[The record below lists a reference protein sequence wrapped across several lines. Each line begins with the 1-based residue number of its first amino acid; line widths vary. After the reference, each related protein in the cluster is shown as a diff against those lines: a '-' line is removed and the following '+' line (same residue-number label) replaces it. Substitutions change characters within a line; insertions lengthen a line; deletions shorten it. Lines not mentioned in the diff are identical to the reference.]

1 VFDVSVPVGGACAM
15 ILSFIWVSPLLRQPD
30 VPWDWVGVASYSLAS
45 LIELMAEPLW
55 VLSQLTH
62 HVSIKVVALGIPQI
76 LKCGLVAVGMAFYSY
91 YGVLVFAVGQLA
103 YSICYLLIY
112 YVYFT
117 YQIRKVDSKLPINS
131 IFEVLPHSY
140 NGKWLDGHLL
150 GLSFSFFK
158 QSFLKQLLTDGE
170 RYIMTLLGLLTFAE
184 QGVYDIITNLGSL
197 IARIVFLPI
206 EESFYVYFASV
217 LIRGDTALVQSKA
230 VIQSTS
236 RALSLI
242 LKLVSLIA
250 LVILVFGNS
259 YSELALDIY
268 GGQILSQGA
277 GPILLRSFCV
287 YLLFLAV
294 NGMTECFMFSS
305 MSQERVNRYNN
316 VMVIF
321 SITFLCAAALLIQ
334 IFGSVG
340 FIFANCINMATRI
353 VYSTR
358 FIYNFYKPVSLNPLW
373 DAVPSTQVWLSLLL
387 SFMITVI
394 SMVSP
399 SG

>member
-1 VFDVSVPVGGACAM
+1 M
-15 ILSFIWVSPLLRQPD
+15 
-30 VPWDWVGVASYSLAS
+30 Y
-45 LIELMAEPLW
+45 
-55 VLSQLTH
+55 
-62 HVSIKVVALGIPQI
+62 K
-76 LKCGLVAVGMAFYSY
+76 
-91 YGVLVFAVGQLA
+91 
-103 YSICYLLIY
+103 
-112 YVYFT
+112 
-117 YQIRKVDSKLPINS
+117 
-131 IFEVLPHSY
+131 
-140 NGKWLDGHLL
+140 
-150 GLSFSFFK
+150 
-158 QSFLKQLLTDGE
+158 
-170 RYIMTLLGLLTFAE
+170 
-184 QGVYDIITNLGSL
+184 GVYDIITNLGSL

-394 SMVSP
+394 SMNIFCCQFGYIYSFIHVFIGSVCLLLVAFVVLFIENDLCQFLFQRLP
-399 SG
+399 HKFQRILQTIKVQTIKYDKTN